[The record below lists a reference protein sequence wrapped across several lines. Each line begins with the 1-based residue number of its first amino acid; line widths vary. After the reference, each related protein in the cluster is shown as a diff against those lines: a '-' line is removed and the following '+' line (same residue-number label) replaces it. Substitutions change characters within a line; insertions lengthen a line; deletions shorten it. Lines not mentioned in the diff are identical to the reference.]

1 MSNEEKR
8 RFIRHPTQI
17 PIEVSCMNKS
27 ICKCKRLSNISLGGL
42 AFKSNQN
49 WQLGTLIGIRIP
61 LIDPLFETKGQV
73 VWCQQSPAYF
83 DVGVEVMDK
92 DEVFK
97 VRMVEQVCQ
106 IEQYRKS
113 LKKQDGRNLSIEE
126 AATEWISHYAADF
139 SPIEREAVN

>member
-1 MSNEEKR
+1 MSR

-17 PIEVSCMNKS
+17 PIEVSCMSKH
-27 ICKCKRLSNISLGGL
+27 IRKCKHLNNISLGGL
-42 AFKSNQN
+42 AFKSTQN

-73 VWCQQSPAYF
+73 VWCQQNFAYF

-106 IEQYRKS
+106 IEQYRK
-113 LKKQDGRNLSIEE
+113 LLKQDGRNLSIEE

-139 SPIEREAVN
+139 SPVEFEIEAVK